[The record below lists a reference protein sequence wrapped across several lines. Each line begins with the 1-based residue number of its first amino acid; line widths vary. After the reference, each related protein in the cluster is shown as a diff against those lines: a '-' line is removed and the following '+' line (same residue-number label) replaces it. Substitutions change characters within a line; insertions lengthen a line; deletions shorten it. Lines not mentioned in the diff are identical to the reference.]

1 MLSLLH
7 ISQQILI
14 IHNQMNEI
22 NSFVQISIIV
32 LKQGAKPEKKIIKT
46 LV

>member
-1 MLSLLH
+1 
-7 ISQQILI
+7 
-14 IHNQMNEI
+14 MNEI

-32 LKQGAKPEKKIIKT
+32 LKQGAKPEKKKKIKT